1 MVNQGY
7 KDGLEEMVEFGLCDM
22 EEVIFNVNGNI
33 KYVFGVIQMS
43 FFLNIDFV
51 WFCVEIDVVNKKV
64 QFFSRIYQGNLVYNV
79 GDMLQFLLRSG
90 FFLIYFLKVCLISKI
105 IIVSKIMYINMKCK
119 DFVKFK
125 DCE

>member
-90 FFLIYFLKVCLISKI
+90 FFLIYFLKVCLISKN
-105 IIVSKIMYINMKCK
+105 YYCK
-119 DFVKFK
+119 
-125 DCE
+125 

>member
-43 FFLNIDFV
+43 FFLNIDIV
-51 WFCVEIDVVNKKV
+51 QFCVKIDVVNKKV

-90 FFLIYFLKVCLISKI
+90 FFLIYILKVCLISKI

-125 DCE
+125 DYE

>member
-33 KYVFGVIQMS
+33 KYFFGVIQMS

-51 WFCVEIDVVNKKV
+51 YFCV
-64 QFFSRIYQGNLVYNV
+64 
-79 GDMLQFLLRSG
+79 
-90 FFLIYFLKVCLISKI
+90 
-105 IIVSKIMYINMKCK
+105 
-119 DFVKFK
+119 
-125 DCE
+125 